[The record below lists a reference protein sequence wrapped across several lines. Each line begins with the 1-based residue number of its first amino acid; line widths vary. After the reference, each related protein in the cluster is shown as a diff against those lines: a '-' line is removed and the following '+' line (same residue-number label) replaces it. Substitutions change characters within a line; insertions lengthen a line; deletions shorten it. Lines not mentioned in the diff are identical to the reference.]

1 MLWKGDVH
9 WREWDDDGFH
19 GLGWKR
25 PSRLSAFNPLHF
37 SSPGDEQRLEIHFP
51 RFCISPLKVLDVK
64 QLHPTLERSSF
75 ALYLP
80 PLFHS
85 TQLSTDLVPCT
96 IPSSGGTNL
105 TAVTESKDKS
115 RLQITPWAC
124 DQENASSEES
134 HLPTCPPLGFAG
146 RVLSQLFRTVV

>member
-1 MLWKGDVH
+1 MMMDSMVWVGRDLQDY
-9 WREWDDDGFH
+9 
-19 GLGWKR
+19 L
-25 PSRLSAFNPLHF
+25 LSIPCHF

-51 RFCISPLKVLDVK
+51 RFYISPLKVLDVK
-64 QLHPTLERSSF
+64 QLHSTLERFSF
-75 ALYLP
+75 ALYPP

-124 DQENASSEES
+124 DQENASSEQS